1 MTRAKTSRARRL
13 PASRARIRLL
23 MASLPWLTAIF
34 VLTVPVLG
42 LADMK
47 QVAVFDQDVQA
58 FAISQDNHVVYAVER
73 MKRIKKLIVEH
84 DDFWVGET

>member
-1 MTRAKTSRARRL
+1 
-13 PASRARIRLL
+13 
-23 MASLPWLTAIF
+23 
-34 VLTVPVLG
+34 
-42 LADMK
+42 MK

-84 DDFWVGET
+84 DDFWVGELDGKKKKIIDGDKFTPVPSTPR